1 MENKWGKKREGR
13 CKLMIHRGGVTVRT
27 VRFYHL
33 TAHCG
38 RWQMN
43 WKPSY
48 QQQRPGTHNLIEL
61 KTVHPSRGYSFLS
74 WEITRGCAP
83 SSLPPPFRPNFST
96 KPDLTAWE
104 VFAGMISFFF
114 SSTNVKKSQWQRID
128 HTFVE
133 IERRKKVSNPI
144 SGRLMSNVVSY
155 RAEKIVFFLFIS
167 LCMRRLRG

>member
-83 SSLPPPFRPNFST
+83 SFLPPPFRPNIST
-96 KPDLTAWE
+96 KPDLTAWK

-114 SSTNVKKSQWQRID
+114 SSTNVKIAVATDRSHLRRNRTEEESFQSDFR
-128 HTFVE
+128 E
-133 IERRKKVSNPI
+133 INVERRFVSCRENC
-144 SGRLMSNVVSY
+144 
-155 RAEKIVFFLFIS
+155 FFFIYFS
-167 LCMRRLRG
+167 PYA